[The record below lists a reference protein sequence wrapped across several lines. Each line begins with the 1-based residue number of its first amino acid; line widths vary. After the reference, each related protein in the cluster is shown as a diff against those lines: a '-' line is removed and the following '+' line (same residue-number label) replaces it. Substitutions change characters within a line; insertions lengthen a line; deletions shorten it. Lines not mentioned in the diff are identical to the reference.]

1 MIVINIF
8 VSEDRSMENKK
19 VGRPSRGEVKKITL
33 AVPAEM
39 LDDIET
45 AATFFKGNKTAY
57 INTLIKRDLEINLEK
72 YKDIK
77 KMMEQI

>member
-1 MIVINIF
+1 
-8 VSEDRSMENKK
+8 MENKK

-33 AVPAEM
+33 AVPAEI